1 MGISN
6 TGLGGISSHSHV
18 TEVSSDQVKKAL
30 TNAIRNG
37 DLDTSFAP
45 LLQQGRAG
53 LEKALQQDE
62 VLDRLGVIGQAVLKD
77 EVAGSQGHSQAGK
90 PDTSSSLY
98 GSGSG
103 HSQGSK

>member
-6 TGLGGISSHSHV
+6 SGLGGVSNHSHV
-18 TEVSSDQVKKAL
+18 TEVSTDDVKKAL

-37 DLDTSFAP
+37 DLDMSFAP
-45 LLQQGRAG
+45 LLKQGRAG

-77 EVAGSQGHSQAGK
+77 EVSGNTGSSQSGK
-90 PDTSSSLY
+90 PGAVVADH
-98 GSGSG
+98 GSV
-103 HSQGSK
+103 HSQGKK